1 MDLLQIIPIPIVTS
15 GGAAE
20 PEHLTKL
27 LLSIFILGVIGVII
41 AALIALV
48 KTLKFEYTYITKLG
62 YFKQCLE
69 QSGIFCFSTVMVVVS
84 VIIGL
89 GALIY
94 SIL

>member
-1 MDLLQIIPIPIVTS
+1 MNLLQIIPIPIVS
-15 GGAAE
+15 GGGSIE

-27 LLSIFILGVIGVII
+27 LLSIFILGIIGVII
-41 AALIALV
+41 AAIIALV
-48 KTLKFEYTYITKLG
+48 KTQRFEYTYITKWE

-69 QSGIFCFSTVMVVVS
+69 ESGIYFLSTALVVVP